1 MPTSIPAKPFSSPAD
16 PTSTPA
22 EPFSSPADPTSTP
35 AEQTNTPAKPIKT
48 LEEPMYLPAVPP
60 HFTHMDR
67 CPPKLFFTALSSLTS
82 LCNIYSKYV
91 PTRHNMSSCRSHS
104 HYAYV
109 ISCSL
114 ELLFVAY
121 FELELSYTKV

>member
-1 MPTSIPAKPFSSPAD
+1 V

-22 EPFSSPADPTSTP
+22 EPFSSLANPTSTLAEQTSTLAEPISSPADPTNTPAEQTSTP
-35 AEQTNTPAKPIKT
+35 AEPTSTLAKPI
-48 LEEPMYLPAVPP
+48 YLLAVPP

-67 CPPKLFFTALSSLTS
+67 RPLKLFFTAKSSLVS

-91 PTRHNMSSCRSHS
+91 PARHNMSSCRAHS
-104 HYAYV
+104 HYAYI

-114 ELLFVAY
+114 ELLFATY
-121 FELELSYTKV
+121 F